1 MHIFKEGE
9 EEKKGVIG
17 LNFKMSAVVHPA
29 CIKQCVRNNWSGNDL
44 KSMKSITQFL
54 TLKI

>member
-1 MHIFKEGE
+1 
-9 EEKKGVIG
+9 
-17 LNFKMSAVVHPA
+17 MSAVVHPA